1 MTETGLV
8 VLRHRLS
15 ARGRAALPQLMA
27 LVIILTSKPQVFSS
41 ILRLTPVN
49 RLSVSL
55 ATAAMTGDRMGLRIT
70 TAGRKKRPRLRS
82 WRIISGDRILEIMM
96 PTAATTS
103 ARHHSRHSGGEQM
116 TLTTSRLL
124 RSGVVWT
131 SMRWLGSTR
140 IVLKSRTVS
149 SSHWLTLLIFYRVP
163 CLSRKS
169 VPTAHSI
176 KAYRN
181 MYQ

>member
-1 MTETGLV
+1 MTETGCV
-8 VLRHRLS
+8 VLRHRPS

-27 LVIILTSKPQVFSS
+27 LVIIITSKPQVFPS

-55 ATAAMTGDRMGLRIT
+55 ATAAMTGDRVGLRIT
-70 TAGRKKRPRLRS
+70 TAGRKKSPRLRS
-82 WRIISGDRILEIMM
+82 WRIISGDRILDTLT
-96 PTAATTS
+96 PTVATTS

-116 TLTTSRLL
+116 SLTTSRLL

-131 SMRWLGSTR
+131 SMRWLGSIR
-140 IVLKSRTVS
+140 IALKSRAVS

-169 VPTAHSI
+169 VFSLTFRG
-176 KAYRN
+176 RN
-181 MYQ
+181 LGI

>member
-1 MTETGLV
+1 
-8 VLRHRLS
+8 
-15 ARGRAALPQLMA
+15 MA
-27 LVIILTSKPQVFSS
+27 LVIIITSKPQVFPS

-55 ATAAMTGDRMGLRIT
+55 ATAAMTVDRMGLRIT

-131 SMRWLGSTR
+131 STRWLGSTR
-140 IVLKSRTVS
+140 IVLKNCAVS
-149 SSHWLTLLIFYRVP
+149 SSHSLTLLIFYRVP
-163 CLSRKS
+163 FLSRMS
-169 VPTAHSI
+169 VFSLTFRW
-176 KAYRN
+176 RN
-181 MYQ
+181 LGI